1 VRCLVVRRP
10 GELVARIALALV
22 VLCALVSCSDSDDG
36 NEDYGFSVDDV
47 RVNGPGT
54 VGLSM
59 SGQPVKGLI
68 VYFHGS
74 DQTARVI
81 RDDEKH
87 RNLFDPMLRAGYA
100 VVAADADGN
109 AFGNPR
115 SLGSYRRLVAAA
127 REKYGAGPMFFVAES
142 MGALAALT
150 LINEDADGQVR
161 AMVAVS
167 PLMGLPPPARE
178 VNYITGP
185 WGGTVP
191 ASADPMTWPL
201 SAFANRAFRL
211 YLPRDDTVVPA
222 GGTGKDFAARFGSVA
237 AVEIVEC
244 QGGHVASACYQGDD
258 VEKWITARG

>member
-1 VRCLVVRRP
+1 VRP
-10 GELVARIALALV
+10 ATEFVARSVLALV
-22 VLCALVSCSDSDDG
+22 ALCALVSCSDDG
-36 NEDYGFSVDDV
+36 IDAGNVDYGFAVDDV
-47 RVNGPGT
+47 PVNGPGT

-59 SGQPVKGLI
+59 SGQPVKGLV

-87 RNLFDPMLRAGYA
+87 RNLFDPLLRAGYA
-100 VVAADADGN
+100 VVAADAGGN

-115 SLGSYRRLVAAA
+115 SLASYRGLVAAA
-127 REKYGAGPMFFVAES
+127 REKYGAGPLFFVAES
-142 MGALAALT
+142 MGAVAALT
-150 LINEDADGQVR
+150 LIGEDADRQVK

-167 PLMGLPPPARE
+167 PLMGLPPAARA
-178 VNYITGP
+178 VNYIAGP

-201 SAFANRAFRL
+201 TAFANRAFRL
-211 YLPRDDTVVPA
+211 YVPSGDTVIPPGA
-222 GGTGKDFAARFGSVA
+222 TGKDFAARFGSVA
-237 AVEIVEC
+237 AVEIIEC
-244 QGGHVASACYQGDD
+244 QGGHVASDCYQGDD

>member
-1 VRCLVVRRP
+1 
-10 GELVARIALALV
+10 VARIALALV

-36 NEDYGFSVDDV
+36 DGGNEDYGFSVDEV
-47 RVNGPGT
+47 WVNGPGT
-54 VGLSM
+54 LGLSM
-59 SGQPVKGLI
+59 SGQPIKGLI
-68 VYFHGS
+68 VYFHGL

-100 VVAADADGN
+100 VVAADANGN

-115 SLGSYRRLVAAA
+115 SLGSYRRLIAAA

-142 MGALAALT
+142 MGGLAALT
-150 LINEDADGQVR
+150 LINEDADRRVK

-167 PLMGLPPPARE
+167 PLMGLPPAARK

-211 YLPRDDTVVPA
+211 YIPREDTVVPA
-222 GGTGKDFAARFGSVA
+222 GGTGRDFAARFGSVA

-258 VEKWITARG
+258 VEDWITAHG